1 MGSPRD
7 SGSYR
12 IAVVAERGKDI
23 QDLRVLAVRA
33 SSSDSWD
40 LVKSWTVR
48 RKRRDGKR

>member
-12 IAVVAERGKDI
+12 ITVVAERGKDI
-23 QDLRVLAVRA
+23 QDVRVLVVRA
-33 SSSDSWD
+33 SSSESWD

-48 RKRRDGKR
+48 KKHRDGKR